1 MTRLHFAASALICST
16 LLAPASAGV
25 TFGPVRGQPGKSVRL
40 VSHSETPGGTIE
52 RTVNDKTSKGKITIT
67 RDRDLVWTFRAPMA
81 DGTKRG
87 MVRVSKLTT
96 TTKIVIGGKEEKT
109 TDDSKLTGKMFAMS
123 KTPTGEW
130 KFELDG
136 AVPYTSSAN
145 EIEELK
151 VYLKR
156 EWFPEHE
163 VSLRDSWEFDPAW
176 VKMMIEKDLE
186 KAQTLGTMSLR
197 QIRHTEKF
205 QIAVADVSI
214 RSTGE
219 DYQSDG
225 SQTSASVELA
235 GQVSVNLNTMLDEM
249 LDIKGTITTS
259 ASKPGESTKI
269 ILPVHLTVTKS
280 FVTDGPT
287 P

>member
-1 MTRLHFAASALICST
+1 MTRFHLAASALISVT
-16 LLAPASAGV
+16 LLVTASAGV
-25 TFGPVRGQPGKSVRL
+25 TFGPVRGQPGKSVKM

-52 RTVNDKTSKGKITIT
+52 RTIDDKTSKGTINIT
-67 RDRDLVWTFRAPMA
+67 RDRELVWTFRAPLA

-96 TTKIVIGGKEEKT
+96 TIKTVIGGKVENT
-109 TDDSKLTGKMFAMS
+109 TDDSQLTGKMFAMS
-123 KTPTGEW
+123 KTPTGDW

-136 AVPYTSSAN
+136 SVPYESSAN

-156 EWFPEHE
+156 DWFPEHE

-176 VKMMIEKDLE
+176 VKMIIQKDLE
-186 KAQTLGTMSLR
+186 KAQTIGTMNLR

-205 QIAVADVSI
+205 DVAVADMSV
-214 RSTGE
+214 RSTGG

-225 SQTSASVELA
+225 SQTSASIELS
-235 GQVSVNLNTMLDEM
+235 GQVTVNLDTMLDEA
-249 LDIKGTITTS
+249 LDIKGTITST
-259 ASKPGESTKI
+259 ASKPGESTKVK
-269 ILPVHLTVTKS
+269 LPVHLTVTKS
-280 FVTDGPT
+280 FVTDGP
-287 P
+287 